1 MIRTV
6 RIVLAALSALA
17 LVAVATPSTAQ
28 TARPLTAQERA
39 ARGLDIVR
47 YCAPQI
53 AALGRSSP
61 QHAAMMVE
69 AMINIDDPAS
79 IANGFYD
86 GLARVNSIQ
95 PMDGGWAPG
104 TGPDDPF
111 WHATFCM
118 GGRAMALDADRVNA
132 LGQVIIL
139 NSGAVNARLSPAS
152 GFPSCQ
158 AEKNGGQ
165 CALMFT
171 AGKHRLKLSFLD
183 GGELDLGEI
192 QVEAGQATRT
202 TINP

>member
-1 MIRTV
+1 MIRNA
-6 RIVLAALSALA
+6 RKVLAALSALA
-17 LVAVATPSTAQ
+17 LVALALPSAAQ
-28 TARPLTAQERA
+28 TVRPLTAQERA

-53 AALGRSSP
+53 AALGRTSP
-61 QHAAMMVE
+61 QSAAMMVE

-86 GLARVNSIQ
+86 GLAGLNRIQ
-95 PMDGGWAPG
+95 PLDGGWPPG

-111 WHATFCM
+111 WHATLCM
-118 GGRAMALDADRVNA
+118 GGRAMALDADRVGA
-132 LGQVIIL
+132 LGQVILL
-139 NSGAVNARLSPAS
+139 NSFAVNARLSPVS

-165 CALMFT
+165 CTLMFT

-183 GGELDLGEI
+183 GRELDLGEI
-192 QVEAGQATRT
+192 QVDAGQATRT